1 MKWSDE
7 LRRERLHLFGGN
19 SADKVSKTE
28 SKQDKYTESLPLP
41 AHIEQAA
48 DVWPYIAKLTEYV
61 ENKTG
66 YTLPALFTQNYTD
79 NRHYAKAFAVIMRY
93 GFGIKRS
100 VITTQFGTTK
110 QKLDSVFNMYRD
122 ALYYT
127 PQFREKLDELLE
139 QLARF

>member
-1 MKWSDE
+1 M
-7 LRRERLHLFGGN
+7 
-19 SADKVSKTE
+19 
-28 SKQDKYTESLPLP
+28 P

-48 DVWPYIAKLTEYV
+48 DVWPYIGKLIDYI

-66 YTLPALFTQNYTD
+66 QTLPALFTQNRTD
-79 NRHYAKAFAVIMRY
+79 GRHYAKALAILLRY

-100 VITTQFGTTK
+100 VITAQFGTTK
-110 QKLDSVFNMYRD
+110 RKLDAIFCMYRD